1 MLKQRI
7 NSQRAE
13 KKDDLLRSSLA
24 VILCKTQ
31 KYSLLIVKTL
41 RGPPSA
47 TLSCNIQAYSLGR
60 HLGVG

>member
-7 NSQRAE
+7 NSQGAE

-41 RGPPSA
+41 RGPPSLFFRE
-47 TLSCNIQAYSLGR
+47 TLGR
-60 HLGVG
+60 QENLWSDE